1 MWFIK
6 TCDLDRDRIL
16 TNIMNS
22 NRSQGYD
29 KEPEELVII
38 VDDENQEQMVVTR
51 SIMRKQNLT
60 HRSSFTAVLNSARN
74 ILVLQRS
81 QNKDLYPGM
90 YEIACAGVVHPY
102 ESFEECAQREL
113 QEELGVKRPPLT
125 FLDLF
130 FDESE
135 ENRVWGA
142 VYQILWDGE
151 LRFDEREVA
160 WGTFLDFKE
169 VESLILQGKCTP
181 ESSFILEILLNQVAV
196 DK

>member
-1 MWFIK
+1 MK
-6 TCDLDRDRIL
+6 
-16 TNIMNS
+16 S
-22 NRSQGYD
+22 NRSQRHGE
-29 KEPEELVII
+29 EPEELVII

-51 SIMRKQNLT
+51 AIMRRQNLT
-60 HRSSFTAVLNSARN
+60 HRSAFTAVLNGAGD

-102 ESFEECAQREL
+102 ESFEECALREL
-113 QEELGVKRPPLT
+113 QDELGIKKPPLT

-142 VYQILWDGE
+142 VFQTFWDGE
-151 LRFDEREVA
+151 LRFDEQEVA

-169 VESLILQGKCTP
+169 VETLILQGKCTP
-181 ESSFILEILLNQVAV
+181 ESSFILEMLQVESV
-196 DK
+196 MSG